1 MTELEAQA
9 RKFAWSRHQG
19 QFRKYTKERY
29 VHHSIDVAE
38 LVKTVTHTDNMI
50 AAALL
55 HDVVENT
62 STTLED
68 IESAFNLEIANL
80 VGWLTKITDEKDG
93 NRKLRQS
100 IEKNHLQFASP
111 EAKTIKLADIIDN
124 CIDIRELDPE
134 FAKTYLAE
142 KADQLEVLQDGDP
155 ILFGIAYN
163 IVHNGD

>member
-55 HDVVENT
+55 HDVVEDTN
-62 STTLED
+62 TTLED
-68 IESAFNLEIANL
+68 IENNFNAEVAELVRMLTNIGHANDGL
-80 VGWLTKITDEKDG
+80 RKHRKAKD
-93 NRKLRQS
+93 K
-100 IEKNHLQFASP
+100 EHLSKASP

-124 CIDIRELDPE
+124 CSDIRELDPE